1 MPNSLDLPRCTNLWS
16 EQQRTLFYQL
26 PIYMTKL
33 QVDTIQWNAR
43 HTKLL
48 KPVKWQA
55 NMGNTM
61 QGVRKVKSPILR
73 SQAAPNP
80 ITSAPK
86 RDVIEVRETQEQ
98 AILFRQNFESQ
109 LMQFI
114 PSFADFLTDHVDA
127 TTKDI
132 AEKVQVYQELFVRT
146 AMFDACPRIWLCGK
160 AQELTEVPGWTS
172 PWNGTLTKTAA
183 VMQALL
189 AQVSKPM
196 TLRAVSKLNTV
207 MYSDLRIS
215 PFTGNSTGDGSDGS
229 ALKHK
234 YCLVMGTEL
243 WDGWVHDPFLQGN
256 RAIDL
261 DIITDGFQGS
271 LFGRF
276 TSMFEQYEL
285 RFKADGTAPAPELV
299 EENPARYNVGE
310 PLPNPD
316 WVNAPFGVMWAYG
329 NEGYKSIQVGP
340 PPRDFAGGG
349 MTMDKFNGMDWNGKV
364 SMTRNVLVPCLDA
377 QNNVTYDTNKRGE
390 YLQILADLA
399 MGILPVQRRNVIPII
414 YARQRVATN

>member
-1 MPNSLDLPRCTNLWS
+1 
-16 EQQRTLFYQL
+16 
-26 PIYMTKL
+26 
-33 QVDTIQWNAR
+33 
-43 HTKLL
+43 
-48 KPVKWQA
+48 
-55 NMGNTM
+55 MGNTM